1 MSRIDVERRI
11 LAWIAEGVDPATDR
25 AAADERF
32 GELALA
38 LFAHQYECGE
48 AYRVLCDSFGRT
60 PSNVAHWSDIPAVPT
75 GAFKRARLA
84 TFPEQQ
90 EVLTFRTSGSSTAER
105 GALHL
110 DTLELYDASLI
121 ATFGAYVCC
130 RAEPLRFL
138 VLSPSASEAP
148 DSSLSYMFE
157 RAARELGRGEP
168 SFHVTRRGWDPDRTI
183 AELDELD
190 EPAAVVGTAFSFVHL
205 LDELDRRGLRYTLP
219 AGSRVMETGGF
230 KGRSR
235 ELTRTELHAGISTAL
250 GVPAAAIVNQYGMCE
265 LGSQFY
271 EPSLRTGR
279 LTQTKRVPPWVRT
292 RVLDPATWK
301 EVPAGETGVLV
312 HYDLANTGSVLAIQ
326 TSDLGLRCDDGFE
339 VLGRLQGAEERGCSI
354 AADALLAPRRRG
366 R

>member
-1 MSRIDVERRI
+1 MSRTGVERRI

-38 LFAHQYECGE
+38 LFAHQYESGE
-48 AYRVLCDSFGRT
+48 AYRVLCDSFGRN
-60 PSNVAHWSDIPAVPT
+60 PSNVGHWSDIPAVPT

-84 TFPEQQ
+84 TFPAER
-90 EVLTFRTSGSSTAER
+90 EVRTFRTSGSSTAER

-110 DTLELYDASLI
+110 DTLELYDASLL

-130 RAEPLRFL
+130 GAERLRFL

-168 SFHVTRRGWDPDRTI
+168 SFYVTRRGWEPDRAI
-183 AELDELD
+183 ADLGELD

-205 LDELDRRGLRYTLP
+205 LDELERRGVRLALP
-219 AGSRVMETGGF
+219 EGSRVMETGGF

-235 ELTRTELHAGISTAL
+235 ELTRAELHAGISTAL
-250 GVPAAAIVNQYGMCE
+250 GVPAAAIMNQYGMCE
-265 LGSQFY
+265 LASQFY
-271 EPSLRTGR
+271 EASLRTGR
-279 LTQTKRVPPWVRT
+279 PTETKRVPPWVRT

-301 EVPAGETGVLV
+301 EVPTGATGLLV
-312 HYDLANTGSVLAIQ
+312 HYDLANTGSVLSVQ
-326 TSDLGLRCDDGFE
+326 TSDLGLRRDDGFQL
-339 VLGRLQGAEERGCSI
+339 LGRLQGAEERGCSI
-354 AADALLAPRRRG
+354 AADALFAG